1 MEAEIQATLQTP
13 DTELT
18 HKVIYPKQLTKLVS
32 PWMELVS
39 KLAAALNGV
48 SDIDEFR
55 QNFNTIVDDIESKI
69 DAQQN
74 PQVT

>member
-1 MEAEIQATLQTP
+1 MEAEINATLQTP

-18 HKVIYPKQLTKLVS
+18 HKVIYPKQHTKPVS

-48 SDIDEFR
+48 NDIDEFR
-55 QNFNTIVDDIESKI
+55 QSFNFIVDDIGSKI
-69 DAQQN
+69 DAQQK